1 MEKSVEA
8 CVIIYGAGEAGEL
21 VVQGLA
27 RLKGQKVRP
36 VAFVDDDPLKVG
48 KRVGGLP
55 VESAGGA
62 IRPILQKYAADR
74 VLIAIPSAPGSRI
87 REIHKKL
94 LAEEILTWIV
104 PGLSSI
110 VSTND
115 PITTF
120 RTVNPEDFLR
130 RHPRVLE
137 KGKVEP
143 FLRNQRVLVTGAGGT
158 IGTELVTQLAGFDLE
173 ALGCVDRSELAIYKL
188 KELRDSADRAGGK
201 KYELFLSDMSRVS
214 DVQDVFREFTPTVV
228 FHTAA
233 YKHVCLLEGAARAA
247 ILNNVAST
255 LHLVQSSLTSDVHTF
270 VHISTDKAI
279 RPASLM
285 GATKRIGELILQSAQ
300 TLAADKKFLSVR
312 FGNVL
317 GSSGSVLP
325 KFVEQIEKGGPV
337 TVTDPG
343 ARRYFML
350 TSEAVELV
358 LLSSAIGRGGK
369 IYLLDLG
376 EPLNITDLVNDLI
389 RFFGKQ
395 PGTDIQIVYTGLG
408 PGEKLLE
415 DLSDV
420 PTQKIE
426 EHLLEVVEPTLP
438 GASIDEDV
446 GLLLEAAESMT
457 AGYARASDEV
467 YEILDRLVPE
477 YRPPIPAFPLKGGRG
492 QVHEYK

>member
-1 MEKSVEA
+1 M
-8 CVIIYGAGEAGEL
+8 
-21 VVQGLA
+21 QGFP
-27 RLKGQKVRP
+27 RLKGQKIQA
-36 VAFVDDDPLKVG
+36 VAFVDDDPLKIGRQVG
-48 KRVGGLP
+48 TLP
-55 VESAGGA
+55 VESARGA
-62 IRPILQKYAADR
+62 IRPILQKYDADL

-87 REIHKKL
+87 REIHQKL

-110 VSTND
+110 VATND

-137 KGKVEP
+137 KGKVGP

-158 IGTELVTQLAGFDLE
+158 IGTELVTQLAGFDLA

-188 KELRDSADRAGGK
+188 KELQEASDNGRK
-201 KYELFLSDMSRVS
+201 KCEMFLSDMSRVS
-214 DVQDVFREFTPTVV
+214 DVQSVFREFSPTVV
-228 FHTAA
+228 FHAAA

-255 LHLVQSSLTSDVHTF
+255 LHLVQASLASDVHTV

-279 RPASLM
+279 RPSSLM
-285 GATKRIGELILQSAQ
+285 GATKRIGEVILQSAQ
-300 TLAADKKFLSVR
+300 AQSPDKKFLSVR

-325 KFVEQIEKGGPV
+325 KFVDQIERGGPV

-376 EPLNITDLVNDLI
+376 EPLNITDLVNELI
-389 RFFGKQ
+389 RFFGKE
-395 PGTDIQIVYTGLG
+395 PGVDIPIVYTGLG

-415 DLSDV
+415 DLSDI
-420 PTQKIE
+420 PTRKID
-426 EHLLEVVEPTLP
+426 EHLLEVVEPSLE
-438 GASIDEDV
+438 GASIDGDV
-446 GLLLEAAESMT
+446 GLLLEAAESM
-457 AGYARASDEV
+457 AERATEEV
-467 YEILDRLVPE
+467 YEILGRLVPE
-477 YRPPIPAFPLKGGRG
+477 YRPARSEAY
-492 QVHEYK
+492 EYK